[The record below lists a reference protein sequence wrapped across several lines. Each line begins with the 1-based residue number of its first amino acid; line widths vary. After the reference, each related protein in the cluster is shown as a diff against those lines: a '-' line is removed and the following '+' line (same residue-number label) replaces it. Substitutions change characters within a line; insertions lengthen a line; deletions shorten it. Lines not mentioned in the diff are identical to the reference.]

1 MGGDVFFVLRGTLFD
16 IFSYI
21 YHTEIPNP
29 SPEKFGG
36 GIFVDYQLFTMKYA
50 QKHYLAPTLHS
61 VALHAERGFG
71 ASLEI
76 PVVDPEQGWTARP
89 ADEFIEE

>member
-1 MGGDVFFVLRGTLFD
+1 MLQGTPFD

-21 YHTEIPNP
+21 CHTEIPNP

-36 GIFVDYQLFTMKYA
+36 GIFVDNQLFAMKYT

>member
-1 MGGDVFFVLRGTLFD
+1 MFFVCCEEHLSIFFRTFVTQKYPILSRKIRGRV
-16 IFSYI
+16 
-21 YHTEIPNP
+21 
-29 SPEKFGG
+29 
-36 GIFVDYQLFTMKYA
+36 VDNQLFAMKHT

>member
-1 MGGDVFFVLRGTLFD
+1 MGGDVFYVLRRTLFD

-21 YHTEIPNP
+21 CHTEIPNP

-36 GIFVDYQLFTMKYA
+36 GIFVDYQLFTMKHT
-50 QKHYLAPTLHS
+50 QNHYLAPTLHS
-61 VALHAERGFG
+61 VALHAELGFG

-89 ADEFIEE
+89 ADEFIE

>member
-1 MGGDVFFVLRGTLFD
+1 MGGDVFLCCEERFSIFFRIFVTQK
-16 IFSYI
+16 YP
-21 YHTEIPNP
+21 IPPPKN
-29 SPEKFGG
+29 SGG
-36 GIFVDYQLFTMKYA
+36 GIFVDYQLFTMKHT

-61 VALHAERGFG
+61 VAPHAERGFG

>member
-1 MGGDVFFVLRGTLFD
+1 MNRQTVTYTAPVLR
-16 IFSYI
+16 
-21 YHTEIPNP
+21 EI
-29 SPEKFGG
+29 
-36 GIFVDYQLFTMKYA
+36 
-50 QKHYLAPTLHS
+50 
-61 VALHAERGFG
+61 ALLAERGYG

>member
-1 MGGDVFFVLRGTLFD
+1 MK
-16 IFSYI
+16 
-21 YHTEIPNP
+21 HT
-29 SPEKFGG
+29 
-36 GIFVDYQLFTMKYA
+36 
-50 QKHYLAPTLHS
+50 QKHYLAPTLHT

-89 ADEFIEE
+89 ADEIIEE

>member
-1 MGGDVFFVLRGTLFD
+1 MRILSIFNGIFPLR
-16 IFSYI
+16 
-21 YHTEIPNP
+21 
-29 SPEKFGG
+29 KFGG
-36 GIFVDYQLFTMKYA
+36 GIFVDNQLFAMKHT
-50 QKHYLAPTLHS
+50 QKHYLAPTLHT

>member
-1 MGGDVFFVLRGTLFD
+1 MCCEERFSIFFR
-16 IFSYI
+16 IFVTQKYP
-21 YHTEIPNP
+21 IPLPKN
-29 SPEKFGG
+29 SGG
-36 GIFVDYQLFTMKYA
+36 GIFVDYQLFTMKYT

-76 PVVDPEQGWTARP
+76 PVVDPEQGWTTRP

>member
-1 MGGDVFFVLRGTLFD
+1 MFFCVARSAFRYFFVHL
-16 IFSYI
+16 SYRNTQSLPRKI
-21 YHTEIPNP
+21 R
-29 SPEKFGG
+29 G
-36 GIFVDYQLFTMKYA
+36 GIFVYYQLFTMKYT

>member
-1 MGGDVFFVLRGTLFD
+1 MLL
-16 IFSYI
+16 
-21 YHTEIPNP
+21 
-29 SPEKFGG
+29 K
-36 GIFVDYQLFTMKYA
+36 
-50 QKHYLAPTLHS
+50 PTLYIAPVVRT